1 MATTPI
7 GRLIHLRARSKRTFP
22 VRIVGLLNQG
32 SQAAIMSL
40 TCSALFKAIILTTL
54 LLSAQLTRAEQ
65 APTAPSPQQRPLT
78 IGVKDAPPFAM
89 KAADG
94 VWQGISID
102 LWRKVAR
109 ELGLQ
114 YELVEVPTVQQLIKD
129 TSSGRFDVAV
139 AALTVT
145 ADRERIVD
153 FTQSYYVTGL
163 GIAVPTAWQPSWLPI
178 FRTLTS
184 FGFLQ
189 AVLALIALT
198 LATGL
203 FVWLFERG
211 KNESFTGVKTGL
223 TSSVWWSTLAMTQRS
238 PTNVGPTTIGG
249 RMIAIVWM
257 VASIITL
264 AMFTASITSALTTRQ
279 LQGNVISL
287 RDLSTVHVGSISKT
301 AATET
306 LSRLSIDNAT
316 FDTIH
321 DGLLAVREGALD
333 AFVYDKPML
342 AWQLRQHPSLRVR
355 LLDLSFDEQTY
366 AFALSPGSP
375 HRKALSVAMLESI
388 KSDWWSQTKQR
399 YLGRDQFSEN
409 TRVLD

>member
-1 MATTPI
+1 MS
-7 GRLIHLRARSKRTFP
+7 LICPALSKA
-22 VRIVGLLNQG
+22 ILLVGLLLSSTQL
-32 SQAAIMSL
+32 SL
-40 TCSALFKAIILTTL
+40 
-54 LLSAQLTRAEQ
+54 AEEKS
-65 APTAPSPQQRPLT
+65 PAPSQERTLT

-89 KAADG
+89 KAGDG
-94 VWQGISID
+94 TWQGISID

-109 ELGLQ
+109 DLDLQ
-114 YELVEVPTVQQLIKD
+114 YQFVEVPTVQELIKD
-129 TSSGRFDVAV
+129 TASGRFDVAV

-163 GIAVPTAWQPSWLPI
+163 GIAVPAAWQPSWLPI

-189 AVLALIALT
+189 AVLALISLT

-211 KNESFTGVKTGL
+211 KNESFTGVKSGL

-238 PTNVGPTTIGG
+238 PTNTGPTTIGG

-279 LQGNVISL
+279 LQGNVVSL
-287 RDLSTVHVGSISKT
+287 RDLSDVQVGSISKT
-301 AATET
+301 AAVET
-306 LSRLSIDNAT
+306 LDRLSIDNST
-316 FDTIH
+316 YDTIAN
-321 DGLLAVREGALD
+321 GLLAVREGKLD
-333 AFVYDKPML
+333 AFVYDKPIL
-342 AWQLRQHPSLRVR
+342 AWQLRQHPNLRVR

-375 HRKALSVAMLESI
+375 LRKPLSVAMLESI
-388 KSDWWSQTKQR
+388 KSDWWPQTKQR

>member
-1 MATTPI
+1 
-7 GRLIHLRARSKRTFP
+7 
-22 VRIVGLLNQG
+22 
-32 SQAAIMSL
+32 MSL
-40 TCSALFKAIILTTL
+40 TCSALSKAIILVAL
-54 LLSAQLTRAEQ
+54 LLSTQVTRAEQ
-65 APTAPSPQQRPLT
+65 VPTASPPQQRTLT

-109 ELGLQ
+109 ELGLR
-114 YELVEVPTVQQLIKD
+114 YEFVEVPTVQELIKD

-287 RDLSTVHVGSISKT
+287 RDLSTVQVGSIPKT
-301 AATET
+301 AAAET
-306 LSRLSIDNAT
+306 LGRLSIDNT
-316 FDTIH
+316 TYDNIH
-321 DGLLAVREGALD
+321 NGLLAVREGSLD
-333 AFVYDKPML
+333 AFVYDKPIL

-366 AFALSPGSP
+366 AFALSPGNP
-375 HRKALSVAMLESI
+375 LRKPLSVAMLESI

-399 YLGRDQFSEN
+399 YLGRDQYSEN
-409 TRVLD
+409 TRILD